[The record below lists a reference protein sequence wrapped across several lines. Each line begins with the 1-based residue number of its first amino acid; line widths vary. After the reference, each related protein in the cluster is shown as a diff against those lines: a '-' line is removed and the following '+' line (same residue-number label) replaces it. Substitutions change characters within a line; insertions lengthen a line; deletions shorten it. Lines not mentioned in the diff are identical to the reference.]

1 MTDIKLMS
9 LRLEYFKC
17 HNHLQIDFN
26 GRNASILGDNAT
38 GKTSIF
44 DALVWVLFDKSSTGE
59 GSKNFEIKP
68 LNSAGEVRDHDAMTE
83 VEAVLLVDGV
93 EVSLRRTYKELWVT
107 KRGCLDPVYDGNTS
121 EYFVDG
127 VPCKKYAFQ
136 DKIDSIVSEDTFRM
150 LTSVSHFASGITWQQ
165 RRDILFNI
173 SGIMVDRDIMAT
185 NPQFVP
191 LAEAMGNMTLTDF
204 KKKLL
209 NEKKSYTGLRDELPA
224 RISECEKT
232 VADLSG
238 VDFAK
243 AKMEVDILNARK
255 EQISGDLLVLS
266 RNSVLED
273 KKVQLQT
280 AQLDM
285 RNLELENK
293 SFRSEQERKQPDMGA
308 LLIQQSRLSQQLNL
322 AKGRHDTATREVVQ
336 LDDKISSCRGRWM
349 AVNAENRSVG
359 TICPTCGQTLPTG
372 QIKAA
377 QDKLESEKRD
387 TLRDIEQMAS
397 NYKAMKASAEDRVSQ
412 CLKEI
417 DELQKMVNQ
426 ATDEIKA
433 AENATVVVVD
443 MPDFAAK
450 YESIRTSI
458 NQISDD
464 IFKLNQD
471 AQAAGADLRQQ
482 LAQVNAEI
490 SEKSSIIG
498 KESMLTYSRQRIDD
512 LKKEAAANAEHLQKI
527 EMYLFLIEEFTRY
540 KTDFVE
546 DGVNKLFRIAR
557 FRLFREQANGGIEDR
572 CDVVF
577 DGVPY
582 IALNSGAKI
591 NVGIDIINT
600 LSAAYGVSVPLFVD
614 NAESVTRLEGS
625 QTQIIRLVVSEN
637 DKELRVK
644 YEN

>member
-1 MTDIKLMS
+1 MSIIRIKQ
-9 LRLEYFKC
+9 LRLENFKS
-17 HNHLQIDFN
+17 HRHLELNLN
-26 GRNASILGDNAT
+26 GQNASIYGDNAT
-38 GKTSIF
+38 GKTSIY
-44 DALVWVLFDKSSTGE
+44 DALTWLLFGKDSQGNGE
-59 GSKNFEIKP
+59 KNIEIKP

-83 VEAVLLVDGV
+83 VEAVLLVGGV

-136 DKIDSIVSEDTFRM
+136 AKIDSIVSEDTFRM
-150 LTSVSHFASGITWQQ
+150 LTSVSHFANGITWQQ
-165 RRDILFNI
+165 RRDILFDI
-173 SGIMVDRDIMAT
+173 SGIMTDREIMVT
-185 NPQFVP
+185 NPQFAP
-191 LAEAMGNMTLTDF
+191 LAEAMGNYSLGDF
-204 KKKLL
+204 KKKLQ

-238 VDFAK
+238 IDFAK

-266 RNSVLED
+266 RNSALED

-322 AKGRHDTATREVVQ
+322 AKGRHDTATKEVAQ
-336 LDDKISSCRGRWM
+336 LDAKISSCRDRWM

-359 TICPTCGQTLPTG
+359 TICPTCGQTLPAG

-377 QDKLESEKRD
+377 QDKVESEKRD

-397 NYKAMKASAEDRVSQ
+397 NYKAMKASAEERVSQ

-417 DELQKMVNQ
+417 DELQTMVNQ
-426 ATDEIKA
+426 AAVEIKA

-443 MPDFAAK
+443 MPDYAAK
-450 YESIRTSI
+450 YESIRASI

-482 LAQVNAEI
+482 LAQLNAEI
-490 SEKSSIIG
+490 SEKAGIVG
-498 KESMLTYSRQRIDD
+498 KESLLDYSRQRIDD

-527 EMYLFLIEEFTRY
+527 EMYLFLMEEFTRY

-546 DGVNKLFRIAR
+546 DEVNKLFRIAR

-600 LSAAYGVSVPLFVD
+600 LSTAYGVSVPLFVD

-637 DKELRVK
+637 DKELRIN

>member
-1 MTDIKLMS
+1 MSTIRIKQ
-9 LRLEYFKC
+9 LRLENFKS
-17 HNHLQIDFN
+17 HRHFELNLN
-26 GRNASILGDNAT
+26 GQNASIYGDNAT
-38 GKTSIF
+38 GKTSVY
-44 DALVWVLFDKSSTGE
+44 DALTWLLFGKDSLGNGE
-59 GSKNFEIKP
+59 KNIEIKP
-68 LNSAGEVRDHDAMTE
+68 LNAAGEVRDHDAMTE
-83 VEAVLLVDGV
+83 VEAVLLVDGT

-107 KRGCLDPVYDGNTS
+107 KRGCLEPVYDGNTS

-127 VPCKKYAFQ
+127 VPCKKYAFH

-150 LTSVSHFASGITWQQ
+150 LTSVSHFANGITWQQ
-165 RRDILFNI
+165 RRDILFDI
-173 SGIMVDRDIMAT
+173 SGIMTDREIMAT

-191 LAEAMGNMTLTDF
+191 LAEAMGNLTLTDL

-238 VDFAK
+238 LDFAK
-243 AKMEVDILNARK
+243 VKMEVDILNARK
-255 EQISGDLLVLS
+255 EQISGDLLVLN
-266 RNSVLED
+266 RNSALED
-273 KKVQLQT
+273 KKVELGN
-280 AQLDM
+280 A
-285 RNLELENK
+285 NLELEKLNVEN
-293 SFRSEQERKQPDMGA
+293 RAYRAEQERKKPDMGP
-308 LLIQQSRLSQQLNL
+308 LLIQQARVSQQLNL
-322 AKGRHDTATREVVQ
+322 AKGRHDMATKELAE
-336 LDDKISSCRGRWM
+336 LDAKIASCRERWM
-349 AVNAENRSVG
+349 AVNGENRTVG
-359 TICPTCGQTLPTG
+359 TICPTCGQTLPAS

-377 QDKLESEKRD
+377 QDKVESEKRD

-397 NYKAMKASAEDRVSQ
+397 NYKSMRAAAEERQAQS
-412 CLKEI
+412 LKEI
-417 DELQKMVNQ
+417 DEIQQMVNQ
-426 ATDEIKA
+426 ATADITA
-433 AENATVVVVD
+433 AESATVTVVD
-443 MPDFAAK
+443 MPTYAER
-450 YESIRTSI
+450 YEAI
-458 NQISDD
+458 NAVIARVNDEMY
-464 IFKLNQD
+464 KLSQD

-482 LAQVNAEI
+482 LAQANMEI
-490 SEKSSIIG
+490 SEKMALVG
-498 KESMLTYSRQRIDD
+498 KESLLTYSRQRIDE
-512 LKKEAAANAEHLQKI
+512 LKQEAAANATHLQNI
-527 EMYLFLIEEFTRY
+527 EMYLFLMEEFTRY

-637 DKELRVK
+637 DKELRIN